1 MNVASFIG
9 GAAELIACTPP
20 SCATI
25 NKEVMMTQGTKLAAT
40 LALATSLGIG
50 SLGLAT
56 STQAA
61 GFTFSFGS
69 GVTHNGMELRF
80 RNGHFDNN
88 YCLSNGEVR
97 AQLRAHGFRS
107 VQIIRNLGRHTVLAV
122 GRKGSHWYQLVVN
135 SCTGAVDQRLVRRS
149 STGQFSFTLSFG
161 GRGDGWDD
169 GYPNGDGGYPGHG
182 DNGGPGN
189 GGPGDGGNHEKLV
202 CYVTFFDASQVSA
215 GADANVDRAQVM
227 PLSRAQAIDRP
238 NDRSAI
244 FDYGSDQQ
252 NISTCNY
259 LDHLN

>member
-1 MNVASFIG
+1 
-9 GAAELIACTPP
+9 
-20 SCATI
+20 
-25 NKEVMMTQGTKLAAT
+25 MTYGTKLAAS
-40 LALATSLGIG
+40 LAFATALGIG

-56 STQAA
+56 PTQAA

-69 GVTHNGMELRF
+69 GVTHNGVELRF

-88 YCLSNGEVR
+88 YCLSNDEIR
-97 AQLRAHGFRS
+97 TQLRSHGFRS

-122 GRKGSHWYQLVVN
+122 GRKGTHWYQLVVN
-135 SCTGAVDQRLVRRS
+135 GCTGAVDQQLVRRGS
-149 STGQFSFTLSFG
+149 NGTFSFSFTFGG
-161 GRGDGWDD
+161 GRGDGQGN
-169 GYPNGDGGYPGHG
+169 GYPNGTGGSPGHG

-189 GGPGDGGNHEKLV
+189 GDNGGPGNGGNHEKLV

-215 GADANVDRAQVM
+215 GADADVARAQVL

>member
-1 MNVASFIG
+1 
-9 GAAELIACTPP
+9 
-20 SCATI
+20 
-25 NKEVMMTQGTKLAAT
+25 MTYATKLAAT
-40 LALATSLGIG
+40 LAFATAIGIG

-56 STQAA
+56 PTQAA

-69 GVTHNGMELRF
+69 GVTHNGVELRF

-88 YCLSNGEVR
+88 YCLSNGEIR
-97 AQLRAHGFRS
+97 TQLRAHGFRS
-107 VQIIRNLGRHTVLAV
+107 VQIIRSLGRHTVLAV

-135 SCTGAVDQRLVRRS
+135 GCTGAVDQQLVRRS
-149 STGQFSFTLSFG
+149 SNGTFSFTFTFG
-161 GRGDGWDD
+161 GRGDGQGN
-169 GYPNGDGGYPGHG
+169 GYPNGPGGYPGHD

-189 GGPGDGGNHEKLV
+189 GGDREKLV

-215 GADANVDRAQVM
+215 GADADVERAQVL

-244 FDYGSDQQ
+244 FDYGSNQQ

>member
-1 MNVASFIG
+1 
-9 GAAELIACTPP
+9 
-20 SCATI
+20 
-25 NKEVMMTQGTKLAAT
+25 MTYGTKLAAT
-40 LALATSLGIG
+40 LAFASALGVG

-56 STQAA
+56 PTQAA

-69 GVTHNGMELRF
+69 GVTHNGVELRF

-88 YCLSNGEVR
+88 YCLSNNEIR
-97 AQLRAHGFRS
+97 TQLRAHGFRS

-135 SCTGAVDQRLVRRS
+135 GCTGAVDQQLVRRS
-149 STGQFSFTLSFG
+149 SNGQFSFSLTFGG
-161 GRGDGWDD
+161 GRGDGQ
-169 GYPNGDGGYPGHG
+169 GNGFPTGGYPGHG

-189 GGPGDGGNHEKLV
+189 GGDREKLV

-215 GADANVDRAQVM
+215 GADADVERAQVL

-244 FDYGSDQQ
+244 FDYGSNQQ